1 MRINI
6 HIYKKEK
13 EVLGF
18 LKQLQEILGKDV
30 IEIFLEE
37 MDEDLWTE
45 DEIKEIGKLAFH
57 PKNFDFGDQDE
68 DYSQW

>member
-1 MRINI
+1 
-6 HIYKKEK
+6 
-13 EVLGF
+13 
-18 LKQLQEILGKDV
+18 LGKDV
-30 IEIFLEE
+30 IEISLEDV
-37 MDEDLWTE
+37 DEDLWTE